1 VQLYGKIFNAEVRMN
16 HLQVSTPNETR
27 SAGERMIALLGLD
40 SAPVGVRFIAE
51 ENEVP
56 DGALR
61 LNQHRYCQALM
72 RARRGEHVV
81 LDAQGINCPA
91 AAAAFGFRPLPE
103 NLQNG
108 KGLVRFG
115 IVSDEQVGQTM
126 FAHMPVLQ
134 AGTVKAIELYPLDQ
148 AMAVPDVIVVED
160 QVEKLMWINLAYLN
174 ADGGERLVSS
184 TAILQ
189 ATCVDSTILPYLEQR
204 LNFSF
209 GCYGCRDAT
218 DLAASETVL
227 GFPGNRLLDVLSHLE
242 YLAQKAMPASRS
254 KKAWSA
260 LQKQAARTAAQ
271 EAA

>member
-1 VQLYGKIFNAEVRMN
+1 MN
-16 HLQVSTPNETR
+16 NPKLTIEETR
-27 SAGERMIALLGLD
+27 SAGERMISLLGLG
-40 SAPVGVRFIAE
+40 SAPVGVRFIREKGEIPNA
-51 ENEVP
+51 
-56 DGALR
+56 ALR

-72 RARRGEHVV
+72 RARRGEHVL

-103 NLQNG
+103 GLQNG
-108 KGLVRFG
+108 KGLVGFG
-115 IVSDEQVGQTM
+115 IISDERVGQVM
-126 FAHMPVLQ
+126 FANMSRLESGAFQ
-134 AGTVKAIELYPLDQ
+134 AFELFPLEQ
-148 AMAVPDVIVVED
+148 SPAVPDVVVVED

-174 ADGGERLVSS
+174 ANGGERLTGS

-218 DLAASETVL
+218 DLAESETVI
-227 GFPGNRLLDVLSHLE
+227 GFPASRLMEVMQHLE
-242 YLAQKAMPASRS
+242 FLAQKAMPTSRA

-260 LQKQAARTAAQ
+260 LQKQAVRSEAQ
-271 EAA
+271 V

>member
-1 VQLYGKIFNAEVRMN
+1 M
-16 HLQVSTPNETR
+16 
-27 SAGERMIALLGLD
+27 LGLD
-40 SAPVGVRFIAE
+40 SAPVGVRFILGKGE
-51 ENEVP
+51 IPET
-56 DGALR
+56 ALR

-72 RARRGEHVV
+72 RARRGEHVL

-103 NLQNG
+103 GLQNG
-108 KGLVRFG
+108 KGLVGFG
-115 IVSDEQVGQTM
+115 IVSDEHVGKVM
-126 FAHMPVLQ
+126 FAHMPKLDVGVVQ
-134 AGTVKAIELYPLDQ
+134 AIELFPLDQ
-148 AMAVPDVIVVED
+148 SPAIPDVVVVED

-174 ADGGERLVSS
+174 ATDGERLVSS

-218 DLAASETVL
+218 DLAESETVI
-227 GFPGNRLLDVLSHLE
+227 GFPASRLMEVMQHLE
-242 YLAQKAMPASRS
+242 FLAQKAMPASRA

-260 LQKQAARTAAQ
+260 LQKQTIQTAAKDKT
-271 EAA
+271 